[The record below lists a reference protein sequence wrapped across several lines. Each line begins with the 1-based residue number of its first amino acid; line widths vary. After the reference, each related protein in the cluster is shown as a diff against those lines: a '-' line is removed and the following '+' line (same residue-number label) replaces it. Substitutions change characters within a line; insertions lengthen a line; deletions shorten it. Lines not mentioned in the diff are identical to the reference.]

1 MKKLIS
7 GFILGSLLF
16 GSVGAYAASG
26 NLIEVFYTIKA
37 IKIDNVTK
45 TPDKKPFAYEG
56 TTYVPL
62 RFISENLGEEVKWDQ
77 KTQTIYIGETMDPS
91 AHYLG
96 DKVNYMNFQEGGY
109 STFENGY
116 QQEVRIKDNIGNEYE
131 NYLTMYTGEQ
141 YDQDDWCYI
150 EYPLNG
156 QYSTFN
162 TIVGLTD
169 RYKSTE
175 DVITVEIFA
184 DDKVIYNQTFE
195 AGDMP
200 EKISLNIKNSL
211 KLKIKTSGEKRYP
224 SYQVGFF
231 NPHLLK

>member
-7 GFILGSLLF
+7 GFILGALLF
-16 GSVGAYAASG
+16 GSVGAYAAGG
-26 NLIEVFYTIKA
+26 NLIEVFYTIKG

-77 KTQTIYIGETMDPS
+77 KTQTIYIGKTDDPS
-91 AHYLG
+91 AAYLG
-96 DKVNYMNFQEGGY
+96 DKVKYMNFQEGGGSSFY
-109 STFENGY
+109 STY
-116 QQEVRIKDNIGNEYE
+116 QEDIKIKDNIGNEYE
-131 NYLTMYTGEQ
+131 NFLTMYTGYE
-141 YDQDDWCYI
+141 YTQDDWCYI

-156 QYSTFN
+156 QYSIFN
-162 TIVGLTD
+162 TTVGLTD
-169 RYKSTE
+169 EYKSTE
-175 DVITVEIFA
+175 EEITVEIFA
-184 DDKVIYNQTFE
+184 DDQVIYSRVFK

-200 EKISLNIKNSL
+200 EKISLNVKNGL
-211 KLKIKTSGEKRYP
+211 KLKIKTTGTDYDN
-224 SYQVGFF
+224 YQIGFF